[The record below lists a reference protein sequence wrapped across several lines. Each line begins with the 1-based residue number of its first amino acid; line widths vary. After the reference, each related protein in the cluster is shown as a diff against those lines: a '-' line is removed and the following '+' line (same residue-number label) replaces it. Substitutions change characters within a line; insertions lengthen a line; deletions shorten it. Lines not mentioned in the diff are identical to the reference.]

1 MKREF
6 LRTTLSSLLA
16 TTALL
21 CAAPSFAE
29 EATSDIATL
38 KTEIAQVEQAI
49 SEMQN
54 PDSLLGLLK
63 RSRSETLKITV
74 SLLENQALA
83 EAGAGTIEI
92 IVPKVQPD
100 QERASNLLEEITK
113 QMAVVEGAQAEA
125 DSSGGLV
132 QAVALSRV
140 EAEKLILTQLKGAW
154 MQATYGIAL
163 PGYSSVA
170 ASTTTVASTTS
181 AGESLEES
189 GTTELAWAD
198 PNFPEIDYSKP
209 IFASLH
215 GEDYQIVGWWGL
227 SEYKAEVDDSP
238 AMFGVNVNGFT
249 TGYGNNPSIKI
260 GCREG
265 TSSVIFDADDYL
277 VTNYRSDYISV
288 TYRLDEQKA
297 LTTNWNKITSSK
309 GAGLFNEKAEAFM
322 RKLYGSQKA
331 FFRLSEKDG
340 ETHSLSLDMSGV
352 DVVLDSA
359 AAACG
364 FSLIEL
370 TKDDYKAIQTM
381 LNAGGYPAGTP
392 DGQWGAGSKRAMKA
406 FQADNGLPETGAPDR
421 ETLQAMGLES

>member
-1 MKREF
+1 MKLEVFRK
-6 LRTTLSSLLA
+6 TLPSLLV
-16 TTALL
+16 TTALFY
-21 CAAPSFAE
+21 AVPAFAE
-29 EATSDIATL
+29 ETTSDIAAL
-38 KTEIAQVEQAI
+38 RTEIVQVEQAI
-49 SEMQN
+49 AEMQN

-92 IVPKVQPD
+92 VVPKVLPD
-100 QERASNLLEEITK
+100 PERAASLLEEITK
-113 QMAVVEGAQAEA
+113 QMTVVETAQADA
-125 DSSGGLV
+125 DNSGGLV
-132 QAVALSRV
+132 QAVAMSRV
-140 EAEKLILTQLKGAW
+140 EAEKLLLTQLKGAW

-163 PGYSSVA
+163 PGYTSVA
-170 ASTTTVASTTS
+170 TSATPVASTTPV
-181 AGESLEES
+181 AESVEET
-189 GTTELAWAD
+189 GAPELAWAD
-198 PNFPEIDYSKP
+198 LNFPEIDYSKP

-215 GEDYQIVGWWGL
+215 GEDYQISGWWGV

-238 AMFGVNVNGFT
+238 AMFGINVNGFT
-249 TGYGNNPSIKI
+249 SGYGNNPSIKI

-265 TSSVIFDADDYL
+265 TSSIIFDADDYL
-277 VTNYRSDYISV
+277 LTNHRSDYISV

-309 GAGLFNEKAEAFM
+309 GAGLFNQKAEAFM

-364 FSLIEL
+364 FSLLEL

-381 LNAGGYPAGTP
+381 LNAGGYPAGNP

-406 FQADNGLPETGAPDR
+406 FQAENGLPETGAPDR
-421 ETLQAMGLES
+421 ETLRAMGLES